1 MFQAFLKRLE
11 YKIWMLKT
19 HKHKLYKTRINPNK
33 SFKCIDIN

>member
-19 HKHKLYKTRINPNK
+19 HKHNKTRINPNK